1 MPAPQLG
8 PEPERLRAAYLQL
21 LKLSLCDLTGACT
34 RELRWT
40 SDKRVFWRHLTNAEQ
55 VSGRVEGKDWP
66 LDGLTMIGLRRLDD
80 LQACVESVLADGVA
94 GDLIEAGAWRG
105 GASILIRSTL
115 DAWGARDRTLW
126 VADSFQG
133 FPPPQADAPAAD
145 REVESDMGR
154 IDYLAPGLAAVK
166 EHFARFGVLHGVRF
180 VPGFFHDTLP
190 ALAGRRWA
198 LIRLDADTYH
208 ATRLT
213 LESLYPGLAAGGYV
227 LIDDYFHPY
236 LPESCRR
243 AVDEF
248 RAEHGITDPIEQ
260 ADWNG
265 GHWRK
270 SADPD
275 PHAAAD
281 PDSEDAADPAL
292 APDDAVAPDSVLP
305 GRELALLPTAPSDH
319 ELELRDEVDA
329 LRSRV
334 GTADRGPAP
343 PESLAARLRRL
354 VGGR

>member
-1 MPAPQLG
+1 MPSTPGAPPDGTALPAPQLG
-8 PEPERLRAAYLQL
+8 PAPEQLRAAYLQL

-34 RELRWT
+34 REIRWT
-40 SDKRVFWRHLTNAEQ
+40 SDKRVFWRHLTDAEQ
-55 VSGRVEGKDWP
+55 VRGRAEGKDWP

-80 LQACVESVLADGVA
+80 LQACVESVLADGVP

-115 DAWGARDRTLW
+115 DAWGAHDRTLW

-133 FPPPQADAPAAD
+133 FPPPRADADYAD

-166 EHFARFGVLHGVRF
+166 EHFARFGVLDGVQF
-180 VPGFFHDTLP
+180 VPGFFEDTLP
-190 ALAGRRWA
+190 ALGGRRWA

-208 ATRLT
+208 ATKLT

-248 RAEHGITDPIEQ
+248 RADHGITDPIEQ
-260 ADWNG
+260 VDWNG
-265 GHWRK
+265 AHWRK
-270 SADPD
+270 SP
-275 PHAAAD
+275 
-281 PDSEDAADPAL
+281 EADPATG
-292 APDDAVAPDSVLP
+292 APDPSVRPGPSVAPA
-305 GRELALLPTAPSDH
+305 RELGLVPTAPSDT
-319 ELELRDEVDA
+319 ELQLRDQLQTLQA
-329 LRSRV
+329 Q
-334 GTADRGPAP
+334 PQ
-343 PESLAARLRRL
+343 SLALRLRRFL
-354 VGGR
+354 RDRR

>member
-1 MPAPQLG
+1 LPAPQLG

-34 RELRWT
+34 REIRWT
-40 SDKRVFWRHLTNAEQ
+40 SDKRVFWRHLTDAEQ

-133 FPPPQADAPAAD
+133 FPSPQADAPAAD

-180 VPGFFHDTLP
+180 VPGFFDDTLP

-270 SADPD
+270 SADPASHD
-275 PHAAAD
+275 VAG
-281 PDSEDAADPAL
+281 PAL
-292 APDDAVAPDSVLP
+292 APEDALAPDSVLP

-319 ELELRDEVDA
+319 ELQLRDEVDA

-354 VGGR
+354 VGGG